1 MLGRIG
7 FIKNDTD
14 AFAEANVFGFNLG
27 SFFSSLM
34 GTNTGGAGQAEQTA
48 LQNQGTAA
56 AGISSGIS
64 SLNNQA
70 GMLNSPLPA
79 TMQGISGAIA
89 SGGNQS
95 GTTGVNQNQQAQN
108 LVNYAGNTG
117 GTQLAGQNSA
127 LQGFYSGEMKNGLNQ
142 QTQLNAQNQLQQQQ
156 GINTANLQ
164 NSAAPGT
171 NLNNQKQQMQN
182 SELGQSANLAGNL
195 AGQNQSIMAQGA
207 QGVASTAGNLDT
219 QTMNMLSTANTAGQ
233 GINSTALE
241 NLIKVLGLG
250 TGTAGQAETAT
261 NAANTAGSDLF
272 SGYGTQATNFGTQA
286 ASTAASN
293 QTSAGNMLGTVAG
306 MFGV

>member
-117 GTQLAGQNSA
+117 GTQLSGANQG
-127 LQGFYSGEMKNGLNQ
+127 LQSFYSGEMKNGLNQ

-156 GINTANLQ
+156 GMNMANLQ

-233 GINSTALE
+233 GINSTALQ
-241 NLIKVLGLG
+241 NLISVLGLG

-286 ASTAASN
+286 ASTASSN
-293 QTSAGNMLGTVAG
+293 QQSSGNLLGSVAG

>member
-117 GTQLAGQNSA
+117 GTQLSGANQGLQN
-127 LQGFYSGEMKNGLNQ
+127 FYSGEMNNGLNQ

-156 GINTANLQ
+156 GMNMANLQ

-233 GINSTALE
+233 GINSTALQ
-241 NLIKVLGLG
+241 NLISVLGLG

-286 ASTAASN
+286 ASTASSN
-293 QTSAGNMLGTVAG
+293 QQSSGNLLGSVAG
-306 MFGV
+306 MFGL

>member
-1 MLGRIG
+1 M
-7 FIKNDTD
+7 
-14 AFAEANVFGFNLG
+14 G
-27 SFFSSLM
+27 SLFSSLM
-34 GTNTGGAGQAEQTA
+34 GTNTGGAGNAEQQA
-48 LQNQGTAA
+48 LNNQGTAA
-56 AGISSGIS
+56 AGISSGIT

-117 GTQLAGQNSA
+117 GTQLSGANQG
-127 LQGFYSGEMKNGLNQ
+127 LQSFYSGEMKNGLNQ

-156 GINTANLQ
+156 GINMANLQ

-233 GINSTALE
+233 GINSTALQ
-241 NLIKVLGLG
+241 NLISVLGLG
-250 TGTAGQAETAT
+250 TGTAGQAETAM

-272 SGYGTQATNFGTQA
+272 SGYGTQAAEFGKQA
-286 ASTAASN
+286 ASTASSN
-293 QTSAGNMLGTVAG
+293 QQSSGNLLGSVAG
-306 MFGV
+306 MFGL

>member
-1 MLGRIG
+1 MLGHIG
-7 FIKNDTD
+7 FIKNDID
-14 AFAEANVFGFNLG
+14 AFTEADVFGFNLG

-56 AGISSGIS
+56 AGISSGIT

-70 GMLNSPLPA
+70 GMLNAPLPA
-79 TMQGISGAIA
+79 TMQGIQGAIGT
-89 SGGNQS
+89 GGNQS
-95 GTTGVNQNQQAQN
+95 GTTGVNQNQLASN
-108 LVNYAGNTG
+108 LTNYASNTG
-117 GTQLAGQNSA
+117 GTQLSGANQG
-127 LQGFYSGEMKNGLNQ
+127 LQSFYSGEMKNGLNQ

-156 GINTANLQ
+156 GINMANLQ
-164 NSAAPGT
+164 NTAAPGT

-182 SELGQSANLAGNL
+182 SELGQSANLASNL

-207 QGVASTAGNLDT
+207 SGVASTAGNLDT

-233 GINSTALE
+233 GINSTALA
-241 NLIKVLGLG
+241 NLISVLGLG

-272 SGYGTQATNFGTQA
+272 SGYGTQATNFGQQA
-286 ASTAASN
+286 ASTAAAN
-293 QTSAGNMLGTVAG
+293 QTSAGNLLGSVAG
-306 MFGV
+306 MFGA